1 MAGERNCLTQ
11 CSFRDRGQPFFLKMF
26 LLNSIRG
33 IKGVTFLVAGG
44 VVVIVFSL
52 CTYAKEYNALL
63 QSIDETMGYGAEPS
77 FTPDRPGANYP
88 DKDGDYS
95 LREELNPPNETDS
108 LENDLGTKS
117 KDPLS
122 HKSSRKPGPT
132 EPIVKAVDAP
142 KGRKCYE

>member
-52 CTYAKEYNALL
+52 CTYAKEYNAFLR
-63 QSIDETMGYGAEPS
+63 SIDETMGYGAEPS
-77 FTPDRPGANYP
+77 FTPDRPGPNYP
-88 DKDGDYS
+88 DNDGNYS
-95 LREELNPPNETDS
+95 LWDQNPPNDTNS
-108 LENDLGTKS
+108 LEKDLGTKS
-117 KDPLS
+117 KSPLS
-122 HKSSRKPGPT
+122 SRNLETIRPSPSERQST
-132 EPIVKAVDAP
+132 S
-142 KGRKCYE
+142 